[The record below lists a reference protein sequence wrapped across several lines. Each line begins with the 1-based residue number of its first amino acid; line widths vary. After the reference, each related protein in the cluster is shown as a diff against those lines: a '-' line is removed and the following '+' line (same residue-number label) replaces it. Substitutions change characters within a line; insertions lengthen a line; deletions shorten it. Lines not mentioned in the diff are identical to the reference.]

1 MQKYK
6 INLGKANA
14 IFKQI
19 TSDNYSEDEKL
30 RSILT
35 VLDMQT
41 HNGITK
47 DTILKAFRW
56 LFDYA
61 IEVGQK

>member
-30 RSILT
+30 R
-35 VLDMQT
+35 
-41 HNGITK
+41 
-47 DTILKAFRW
+47 
-56 LFDYA
+56 
-61 IEVGQK
+61 